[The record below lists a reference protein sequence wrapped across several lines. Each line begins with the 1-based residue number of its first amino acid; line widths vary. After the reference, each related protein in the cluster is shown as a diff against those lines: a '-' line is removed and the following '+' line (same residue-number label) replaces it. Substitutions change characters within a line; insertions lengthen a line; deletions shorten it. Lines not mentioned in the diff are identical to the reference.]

1 MKTSHRWPLL
11 IATASTIPLVSCA
24 AGHTHHAHHDGMQHR
39 FDDAEKWAK
48 MFDSPERDAW
58 QRPDEVIA
66 LVQPMPGQTVADVG
80 AGTGYFL
87 GRLSQAVGKDGRV
100 LGVDIE
106 PDMVAYMTQRAQKE
120 GWTNVEAVL
129 GATDS
134 PNLPAGAVDR
144 ILIVDTWHHI
154 GARGAYAAKLREALV
169 PGGAVFIVDFTL
181 DTERGPPK
189 EHRLS
194 PEAVIAELK
203 EGGLEAELL
212 TETLPDQYVVRGSKP

>member
-1 MKTSHRWPLL
+1 
-11 IATASTIPLVSCA
+11 
-24 AGHTHHAHHDGMQHR
+24 MQHR

-87 GRLSQAVGKDGRV
+87 GRLSQAVSKDGRV

-134 PNLPAGAVDR
+134 PNLPASAVDR

>member
-1 MKTSHRWPLL
+1 VKTSHRWPLV
-11 IATASTIPLVSCA
+11 IATATTIPLVSCA
-24 AGHTHHAHHDGMQHR
+24 AGHTHHAHHGGMQHR

-129 GATDS
+129 GATDA
-134 PNLPAGAVDR
+134 PNLPAAAVDR

-169 PGGAVFIVDFTL
+169 PGGAVFVVDFAL
-181 DTERGPPK
+181 DSERGPPQ

>member
-24 AGHTHHAHHDGMQHR
+24 AGHAHHAHHGGMQHR

-106 PDMVAYMTQRAQKE
+106 PDMVAYMTSRAQKE
-120 GWTNVEAVL
+120 GWSNVEAVL
-129 GATDS
+129 GATDA
-134 PNLPAGAVDR
+134 PNLPAAAIDR

>member
-1 MKTSHRWPLL
+1 M
-11 IATASTIPLVSCA
+11 IAAASTIPLVSCA
-24 AGHTHHAHHDGMQHR
+24 AGHAHHAHPDGMQHR

-48 MFDSPERDAW
+48 MFDAPERDAW

-87 GRLSQAVGKDGRV
+87 GRLSQAVGKNGRV

-106 PDMVAYMTQRAQKE
+106 PDMIAYMTARAQKD

-129 GATDS
+129 GATDA
-134 PNLPAGAVDR
+134 PNLPAAAVDR

-194 PEAVIAELK
+194 PEAVIAELN

>member
-1 MKTSHRWPLL
+1 
-11 IATASTIPLVSCA
+11 
-24 AGHTHHAHHDGMQHR
+24 MQHR

-87 GRLSQAVGKDGRV
+87 GRLSQGVGKDGRV